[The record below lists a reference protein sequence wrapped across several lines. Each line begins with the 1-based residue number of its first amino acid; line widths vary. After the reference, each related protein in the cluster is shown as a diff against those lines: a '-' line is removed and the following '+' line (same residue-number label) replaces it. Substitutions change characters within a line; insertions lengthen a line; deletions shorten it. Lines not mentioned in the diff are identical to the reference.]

1 VPALPNTFLG
11 GSAPRLR
18 SLHLSEIPFPT
29 LPQFLLSSND
39 LLHLSLDQ
47 IPHSGYISPEAMA
60 TCVSALT
67 SLTYL
72 SIVFESPASRPDP
85 TTRHP
90 PPLTRAVLPALTNFR
105 FWGVSEYLEDL
116 IAQIDAPLL
125 HTTQIRIFNQ
135 LVFGI
140 QQVPRF
146 IGYAPALMP
155 YYSAIID
162 SSVGSVGVTF
172 SPRRR
177 RPFIGESLSFDILCY
192 RVDRQVS
199 SVAQICNQLSF
210 VLSSID
216 QLSISEQGWDSLV
229 GMGNTQ
235 WLELFQPFTAVR
247 TLRIFNTIPSPILSG
262 LQWFSGGS
270 ATQVLPALEELQLS
284 RYRASYLKN
293 LPFVV
298 ARQRSD
304 HPLVVRKLRDQKM
317 W

>member
-1 VPALPNTFLG
+1 
-11 GSAPRLR
+11 
-18 SLHLSEIPFPT
+18 
-29 LPQFLLSSND
+29 
-39 LLHLSLDQ
+39 
-47 IPHSGYISPEAMA
+47 
-60 TCVSALT
+60 
-67 SLTYL
+67 
-72 SIVFESPASRPDP
+72 
-85 TTRHP
+85 
-90 PPLTRAVLPALTNFR
+90 
-105 FWGVSEYLEDL
+105 
-116 IAQIDAPLL
+116 
-125 HTTQIRIFNQ
+125 
-135 LVFGI
+135 
-140 QQVPRF
+140 
-146 IGYAPALMP
+146 MP
-155 YYSAIID
+155 YYSAFIH
-162 SSVGSVGVTF
+162 SAGSPGVTF
-172 SPRRR
+172 SSRR
-177 RPFIGESLSFDILCY
+177 RPFIGESLSFDILLCD
-192 RVDRQVS
+192 RVDWQVS